1 MTDFMQNVYVI
12 LWGVLALLTF
22 AVGIKQK
29 APYAFVISAF
39 FVFMT
44 VWYALDAYS
53 GMDMFAG
60 RKMTNKEPI
69 IAMTEQIFNALIW
82 ERYLG
87 INTIPPIY
95 PVTIPRLG

>member
-29 APYAFVISAF
+29 TPYAFIISAC

-53 GMDMFAG
+53 GIVMFTG
-60 RKMTNKEPI
+60 TFGIVYKVV
-69 IAMTEQIFNALIW
+69 
-82 ERYLG
+82 LG
-87 INTIPPIY
+87 IFLVLIVGAYILSRRRGN
-95 PVTIPRLG
+95 RK

>member
-12 LWGVLALLTF
+12 LWGVLALMTF

-29 APYAFVISAF
+29 APYAFIISAC

-53 GMDMFAG
+53 GIVMFTG
-60 RKMTNKEPI
+60 TFGIVYKVV
-69 IAMTEQIFNALIW
+69 
-82 ERYLG
+82 LG
-87 INTIPPIY
+87 IFLVLIVGAYILSK
-95 PVTIPRLG
+95 RRGSGK

>member
-1 MTDFMQNVYVI
+1 MQTIYVI

-29 APYAFVISAF
+29 AAYAFVISAF

-44 VWYALDAYS
+44 VWYALDTYS

-60 RKMTNKEPI
+60 
-69 IAMTEQIFNALIW
+69 A
-82 ERYLG
+82 LG
-87 INTIPPIY
+87 IVFKVVLVAVLALFVGFYFLSKRRGN
-95 PVTIPRLG
+95 GK

>member
-29 APYAFVISAF
+29 AAYAFVISAF

-44 VWYALDAYS
+44 VWYALDTYS

-60 RKMTNKEPI
+60 
-69 IAMTEQIFNALIW
+69 A
-82 ERYLG
+82 LG
-87 INTIPPIY
+87 IVFKVVLVAVLALFVGFYFLSKRRGN
-95 PVTIPRLG
+95 GK

>member
-1 MTDFMQNVYVI
+1 MTDFIQNVYVI

-29 APYAFVISAF
+29 APYAFIISAC

-53 GMDMFAG
+53 GIVMFTG
-60 RKMTNKEPI
+60 TFGIVYKVV
-69 IAMTEQIFNALIW
+69 
-82 ERYLG
+82 LG
-87 INTIPPIY
+87 IFLVLIVVAYILSK
-95 PVTIPRLG
+95 RRGSGK

>member
-29 APYAFVISAF
+29 APYAFIISAC

-53 GMDMFAG
+53 GIVMFAG
-60 RKMTNKEPI
+60 TFGIVYKVV
-69 IAMTEQIFNALIW
+69 
-82 ERYLG
+82 LG
-87 INTIPPIY
+87 IFLVLSVGAYILSK
-95 PVTIPRLG
+95 RRGSGK

>member
-29 APYAFVISAF
+29 TPYAFIISAC

-53 GMDMFAG
+53 GIVMFTG
-60 RKMTNKEPI
+60 TFGIVYKVV
-69 IAMTEQIFNALIW
+69 
-82 ERYLG
+82 LG
-87 INTIPPIY
+87 IFLVLIVGAYILSKRRGNEK
-95 PVTIPRLG
+95 

>member
-1 MTDFMQNVYVI
+1 MTDFMQTIYVI

-22 AVGIKQK
+22 AIGIKQK
-29 APYAFVISAF
+29 TAYAFVISAC

-60 RKMTNKEPI
+60 T
-69 IAMTEQIFNALIW
+69 F
-82 ERYLG
+82 G
-87 INTIPPIY
+87 IVFKVVLVIVLVLFVGAYVLSRRRGN
-95 PVTIPRLG
+95 GK